1 MDYAKHFFV
10 KSRDAYNN
18 YTCSNV
24 PYEFRAELARSHGM
38 VCGSDYTVSL
48 TGVITTVTTP
58 IFFHRYKSN
67 FYNNNGT
74 SSSNS
79 SPTVHPVICIKKFK
93 YNGNSIKIYDGYV
106 YFETDESKLPLN
118 LSKLNLSKLNFTA
131 ANSISGTNAEHVQ
144 HVEHVQ
150 HAELNFVHDK
160 AKIEKDSWLTK
171 AIEALKFI

>member
-18 YTCSNV
+18 YACSNV

-38 VCGSDYTVSL
+38 VCGLDYTVSF

-58 IFFHRYKSN
+58 IYFHRYKSN
-67 FYNNNGT
+67 FYNNTNT
-74 SSSNS
+74 S

-93 YNGNSIKIYDGYV
+93 YNSESIKIYDGYV

-118 LSKLNLSKLNFTA
+118 LSKLNLSKLNFVA
-131 ANSISGTNAEHVQ
+131 ADGIDIK
-144 HVEHVQ
+144 
-150 HAELNFVHDK
+150 HAGMNFVADGE
-160 AKIEKDSWLTK
+160 ARANTEPKIEKESWLSK
-171 AIEALKFI
+171 AIDAVKFI